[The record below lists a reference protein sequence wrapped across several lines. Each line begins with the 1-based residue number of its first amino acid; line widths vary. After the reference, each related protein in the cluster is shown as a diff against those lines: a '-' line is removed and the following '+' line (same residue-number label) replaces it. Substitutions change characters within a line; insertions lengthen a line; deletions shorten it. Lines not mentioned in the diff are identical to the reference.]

1 KRTVSKQDHRQLHIR
16 VLGWANFI
24 TCKEVLECGM
34 MSHPLVRH
42 IVVKANYLVQHV
54 VMPEPQYIALLPIID
69 LAAHRN
75 RDRGGQIA

>member
-1 KRTVSKQDHRQLHIR
+1 
-16 VLGWANFI
+16 
-24 TCKEVLECGM
+24 M